1 MGCKK
6 TCVYRACVVSRGRE
20 GDISGFDAGGKVH
33 QTSKQSCIIDVVISR
48 MIKSQA
54 RTLHGYR
61 QKGDANSPMEKWKI
75 WGPA

>member
-54 RTLHGYR
+54 S
-61 QKGDANSPMEKWKI
+61 K
-75 WGPA
+75 